1 LRAFNLRNITNPDEQ
16 QRLVKRLFATSEL
29 VQIAVQKFEQLF
41 ELQPMFRVLL
51 LENTMPNPSIPG
63 LDFSRL
69 IRPTIQ
75 KALIPTPKQ
84 SSTSPWFGLDEVL
97 HSRVIGISQQ
107 GLFNSAVRVLES
119 NEMKELS
126 DGIREAAAKD
136 PNWLGGQ
143 ALPALLDLR
152 THRTDP
158 TVAIGTLENLLSKKA
173 IEAMPFTV
181 AWNLATA
188 LEPIQNAKHLELEV
202 LERTV
207 ALSPSPFT
215 ASFDEN
221 SPVAQYLR
229 VSKQLNQGQRAIPW
243 LRKQAAIQQISQ
255 WQPQTY
261 DPIRLECALSLADR
275 MNDLGFPLDALR
287 LYRQLLAS
295 PVVIAIASASNTAN
309 PRNSVS
315 SSSTVNRIDTR
326 SPKSRCELG
335 IENAHALLNNLH
347 QDVAISQ
354 LMEQIQ
360 TSSGRMPLDL
370 SLSNDLLP
378 GLDSQWI
385 KNAERIVQSVTVN
398 DATSVPSIWRNLE
411 AQFANRQNEKPDDL
425 SIAIA
430 LAWVRLKSSSNE
442 TENSLNELLNMV
454 ELHPLDELTDE
465 KRPSATQRKDAS
477 RWIALWLV
485 ARECLAQ
492 QAQKAVGEKLAKR
505 AIAAA
510 MRQTD
515 KQWHHGILREWAE
528 RMVILEDTKS
538 AEARLSELLDLV
550 AERPHRKNNRD
561 ASLETRVAPLSR
573 QQMLKTLK
581 VAKLGSDW
589 GMKELSRRA
598 VRAACEGGMPPPAEA
613 STVMLTNSIGGTS
626 SVSYSYGTYNSDP
639 ANVTVRVEL
648 YNVISSWRS
657 ADHPA
662 DDVFLLLRDIVFSN
676 DPRKVINIYS
686 VSPLQNGKQQ
696 DHSSIAKEL
705 VYWANK
711 ASKLYELESY
721 MNSWTTTMEQ
731 SQFQEQAN
739 TLRILIQRTK
749 SENSEVK

>member
-1 LRAFNLRNITNPDEQ
+1 
-16 QRLVKRLFATSEL
+16 
-29 VQIAVQKFEQLF
+29 
-41 ELQPMFRVLL
+41 
-51 LENTMPNPSIPG
+51 
-63 LDFSRL
+63 
-69 IRPTIQ
+69 
-75 KALIPTPKQ
+75 
-84 SSTSPWFGLDEVL
+84 
-97 HSRVIGISQQ
+97 
-107 GLFNSAVRVLES
+107 
-119 NEMKELS
+119 LS

-158 TVAIGTLENLLSKKA
+158 AVAIGTLESLLSKKA

-202 LERTV
+202 LERAI
-207 ALSPSPFT
+207 ALAPSPFT

-221 SPVAQYLR
+221 SSVAQYLR
-229 VSKQLNQGQRAIPW
+229 VAKQLNQGQRAIAW

-261 DPIRLECALSLADR
+261 DPMRLECALSLADR

-309 PRNSVS
+309 PRNTVS
-315 SSSTVNRIDTR
+315 SSSTVNRVDPR
-326 SPKSRCELG
+326 SPKSRCESG
-335 IENAHALLNNLH
+335 IEKAQTILNNLP

-354 LMEQIQ
+354 LVEQIQ
-360 TSSGRMPLDL
+360 TSSGRIPLDL
-370 SLSNDLLP
+370 SLSNDVLS

-385 KNAERIVQSVTVN
+385 KNAELIVQSATAK

-411 AQFANRQNEKPDDL
+411 AQLANRQNEKPDDL

-430 LAWVRLKSSSNE
+430 LAWTRMKSSSNE

-465 KRPSATQRKDAS
+465 TRPSAVQRKDAS

-492 QAQKAVGEKLAKR
+492 QAQKAVGEKLAER
-505 AIAAA
+505 AVAAA

-515 KQWHHGILREWAE
+515 KQWHQGILREWAE
-528 RMVILEDTKS
+528 RMVVLEDTQN

-561 ASLETRVAPLSR
+561 ESLETRVAPLSR

-598 VRAACEGGMPPPAEA
+598 VRAACEGGMPPPVETN
-613 STVMLTNSIGGTS
+613 TVILTNSSGGTS
-626 SVSYSYGTYNSDP
+626 SVSYSYGPYNAEP
-639 ANVTVRVEL
+639 ADVTVRVEL
-648 YNVISSWRS
+648 YNVVSSWRS

-662 DDVFLLLRDIVFSN
+662 ADVFLLLRDTVFSN

-711 ASKLYELESY
+711 ASKLEELESY

-749 SENSEVK
+749 SENSETK